1 MPKSAGSDP
10 KPAIRAP
17 SRPLPPSRSIMH
29 QTAPAPG
36 PHHNPPATTPPT
48 ASNDLAAATVRAA
61 KNPGG
66 IDVRKRYDDPGNI
79 N

>member
-1 MPKSAGSDP
+1 MPKAAGADMKTVRLAP
-10 KPAIRAP
+10 RAQPQAQQIKRFTPPA
-17 SRPLPPSRSIMH
+17 L
-29 QTAPAPG
+29 G
-36 PHHNPPATTPPT
+36 PHHNPPAATPPT